1 MNSDELFLLLGLR
14 DMSTLAN
21 DIYSA
26 VAGLFFSPDAISIY
40 IVIGMVS
47 LLRWSSKRASI

>member
-14 DMSTLAN
+14 DMSTLAH

-40 IVIGMVS
+40 VVIGMVF